1 MDGEF
6 GSYTVNG
13 GWLIFLALVALWVA
27 LTIEARSRRLTSM
40 LEAALKEAEQ
50 LRAASAKP
58 GGKADGEHLRPELEQ
73 LAAAVEG
80 EGKGAT
86 VEPRAAEVDQPAG
99 GDKA

>member
-13 GWLIFLALVALWVA
+13 GWLIFLALAALWVA
-27 LTIEARSRRLTSM
+27 LAVEARSRRLTSM

-50 LRAASAKP
+50 LREAVARP
-58 GGKADGEHLRPELEQ
+58 GGEPGGDRLGPELEQ
-73 LAAAVEG
+73 LASAVDG

-86 VEPRAAEVDQPAG
+86 AEPRAAETNRPAG
-99 GDKA
+99 GGNS